1 MKKLKYFTLCIAIL
15 LCYILNPVSAK
26 AGNMIS
32 GYPECPEI
40 FAEAGVVIELD
51 TGAVLYNKDM
61 HRQMYPASITKILTT
76 LLTIE
81 NCKLDEMVTFSH
93 KAVYTLQY
101 GDAHIGMQEGEQ
113 ISVINLLHGVML
125 ASANE
130 CANESGETVAR
141 KTEAFSKKIDALK
154 ASGEAYDEYDAAIE
168 VFADMMNERAKKA
181 GALNSHFMNP
191 SGLFNENHY
200 TTCYDM
206 AMITRAAASNQTFL
220 NIEKDL
226 TYTIPPTNI
235 TAESRHFNNRHKMLY
250 PENVNYYEGIL
261 GGKTGY
267 VDQSGNTLVTFAKR
281 NGVTLISVVM
291 KSNAEN
297 VYKDTRILLDYGFN
311 NFKTIS
317 IPENEKQ
324 YTKCDTVLSID
335 KNAHIIVPNNVN
347 YADVTLE
354 KKLSSKGVSLRYSY
368 NGNPVGNTYAKFN
381 TNNIA
386 SFKLGPSV
394 SYISKDNAT
403 KNDNNTSHNTIIF
416 VIIAISFIVILVILL
431 IIIYNHRRSAR
442 RRKRK

>member
-1 MKKLKYFTLCIAIL
+1 MNNLKYFTLCIAIL
-15 LCYILNPVSAK
+15 LCYILTPVTVK

-40 FAEAGVVIELD
+40 FAETGVVVELD
-51 TGAVLYNKDM
+51 TGTVIYNKDM
-61 HRQMYPASITKILTT
+61 NRQMYPASITKILTT

-93 KAVYTLQY
+93 KAVYSLQY

-130 CANESGETVAR
+130 CANESGETVAK
-141 KTEAFSKKIDALK
+141 KTDAFKKKIDALN
-154 ASGEAYDEYDAAIE
+154 ASGESYDEYDVAIE

-181 GALNSHFMNP
+181 GALNTHFMNP

-206 AMITRAAASNQTFL
+206 AMITRAAASNPTFL

-267 VDQSGNTLVTFAKR
+267 VDQSGNTLVTFAKKD
-281 NGVTLISVVM
+281 GITLISVVM

-311 NFKTIS
+311 NFKKIN
-317 IPENEKQ
+317 IAENEKQ

-347 YADVTLE
+347 YDDVTLE
-354 KKLSSKGVSLRYSY
+354 KKISPKGISLNYTY
-368 NGNPVGNTYAKFN
+368 NGNPVGNTFIKLCTANK
-381 TNNIA
+381 A

-394 SYISKDNAT
+394 AHLNKNNITKENTTNFDNLF
-403 KNDNNTSHNTIIF
+403 IF
-416 VIIAISFIVILVILL
+416 ILITVTLILILVL
-431 IIIYNHRRSAR
+431 IFFIIYKNKKYTR
-442 RRKRK
+442 RRMR